1 MTAKLRNFPQSV
13 KKTKVINKYNGHIQ
27 KSPETELVHRRIKS
41 TIIRQYGSLYL
52 ACRIWNIEYFIYEID
67 IFTCRSV
74 PFTCRSISFTCR
86 SVSFTCR
93 SISFTCR
100 SVPFTCRSVSFTCR
114 SVPFTCRSVPF
125 TCRSVPFTYTV
136 LLYKCIELYKT
147 FFVEYRY
154 FFAFIFRY
162 ACLYSFLSG
171 ESVRFL
177 ILSTTTR

>member
-41 TIIRQYGSLYL
+41 TIMRQYGSLYL
-52 ACRIWNIEYFIYEID
+52 AYRMWYIEYFINGIN

-74 PFTCRSISFTCR
+74 PFTCRS
-86 SVSFTCR
+86 
-93 SISFTCR
+93 
-100 SVPFTCRSVSFTCR
+100 VPFTCRSVPFTCR

-171 ESVRFL
+171 EAVRFL

>member
-93 SISFTCR
+93 S
-100 SVPFTCRSVSFTCR
+100 VPF
-114 SVPFTCRSVPF
+114 P
-125 TCRSVPFTYTV
+125 CRSVPFTYTV

-171 ESVRFL
+171 EAVRFF

>member
-1 MTAKLRNFPQSV
+1 M
-13 KKTKVINKYNGHIQ
+13 
-27 KSPETELVHRRIKS
+27 VHRRIKS
-41 TIIRQYGSLYL
+41 TIIRQYGSMYL
-52 ACRIWNIEYFIYEID
+52 ACRIWNTEYFIYEIN

-74 PFTCRSISFTCR
+74 SFTCR

-93 SISFTCR
+93 SVSFTCRSVSFTCRSVSFTCRSVSFTCR

-171 ESVRFL
+171 EAVRFF

>member
-86 SVSFTCR
+86 SV
-93 SISFTCR
+93 
-100 SVPFTCRSVSFTCR
+100 
-114 SVPFTCRSVPF
+114 PF

-171 ESVRFL
+171 EAVRFL

>member
-74 PFTCRSISFTCR
+74 PFTCRS
-86 SVSFTCR
+86 
-93 SISFTCR
+93 
-100 SVPFTCRSVSFTCR
+100 VSFTCR

-171 ESVRFL
+171 EAVRFL

>member
-27 KSPETELVHRRIKS
+27 KSPETELAHRRIKS

-52 ACRIWNIEYFIYEID
+52 AYRIWNTEYFINGINF
-67 IFTCRSV
+67 FTCRSI

-86 SVSFTCR
+86 SV
-93 SISFTCR
+93 
-100 SVPFTCRSVSFTCR
+100 PYTCRSVSY
-114 SVPFTCRSVPF
+114 TCRSVPF

-171 ESVRFL
+171 EAVRFL

>member
-41 TIIRQYGSLYL
+41 TIIRQYGSMYL

-74 PFTCRSISFTCR
+74 PFTCRS
-86 SVSFTCR
+86 VS
-93 SISFTCR
+93 
-100 SVPFTCRSVSFTCR
+100 
-114 SVPFTCRSVPF
+114 F

-162 ACLYSFLSG
+162 AYLYSFLSG
-171 ESVRFL
+171 EAVRFF

>member
-52 ACRIWNIEYFIYEID
+52 ACRIWNTEYFIYEIN

-74 PFTCRSISFTCR
+74 S
-86 SVSFTCR
+86 
-93 SISFTCR
+93 
-100 SVPFTCRSVSFTCR
+100 FTCRSVSFTCR
-114 SVPFTCRSVPF
+114 SVPFTCRRFSY
-125 TCRSVPFTYTV
+125 TCIA
-136 LLYKCIELYKT
+136 LLYKCIELRKIY
-147 FFVEYRY
+147 FIECRY
-154 FFAFIFRY
+154 FIAFIFRY

-171 ESVRFL
+171 ESVRFF
-177 ILSTTTR
+177 ILSITTRWLKRR

>member
-93 SISFTCR
+93 S
-100 SVPFTCRSVSFTCR
+100 
-114 SVPFTCRSVPF
+114 VPF

-171 ESVRFL
+171 EAVRFF